1 MSYNNYKIPDHLNS
15 EIDTNKVGKLYPEK
29 LSLKFIGLFYILL
42 FLCIL
47 LSAYLK
53 NRTLD
58 DIFLLIVFIF
68 HIISVVISIMCMI
81 TPAYKK
87 TIYEYIA
94 LFLALLPVILI
105 IFISIYFTS
114 ITDFYF
120 NVLQIGDLPKW
131 QYL

>member
-1 MSYNNYKIPDHLNS
+1 MPDHLNG

-29 LSLKFIGLFYILL
+29 LSLKFIALFYMLL

-47 LSAYLK
+47 LSAYFK

-58 DIFLLIVFIF
+58 NIILLIVFIF
-68 HIISVVISIMCMI
+68 YIISIVISIMCMI

-94 LFLALLPVILI
+94 LFLALLPIILI
-105 IFISIYFTS
+105 ISPALLTFIPMHF
-114 ITDFYF
+114 
-120 NVLQIGDLPKW
+120 K
-131 QYL
+131 